1 MIKTQ
6 ILKKILPLLVAPVVF
21 LIGFTACEKAVQ
33 PVPINYGQD
42 ECEYCRMKITD
53 PRYGSELLLKTGK
66 AYKFDSIE
74 CLAAYYLKN
83 KNNPNIH
90 SLWVPDFLTKKFIP
104 AETAVYLHS
113 KDLPSPMGLNISA
126 FKSKEELEKV
136 RQKYGGEV
144 LNWEQVLQLVKK
156 EWLEKEG
163 QKTDHH
169 HHHHHKDMNM

>member
-1 MIKTQ
+1 MNIKKA
-6 ILKKILPLLVAPVVF
+6 IKAFLVLMAPAFFIISMVS
-21 LIGFTACEKAVQ
+21 CEKAVQ

-74 CLAAYYLKN
+74 CLAAYYIENKDRLK
-83 KNNPNIH
+83 IH

-104 AETAVYLHS
+104 AETAIYLHS
-113 KDLPSPMGLNISA
+113 KDLPSPMGLNLSA
-126 FKSKEELEKV
+126 FKTRDELEKV
-136 RQKYGGEV
+136 KQKYGGEI

-156 EWLEKEG
+156 EWLENKHR
-163 QKTDHH
+163 KMHH
-169 HHHHHKDMNM
+169 HHHDMNM